1 VLITEAALRA
11 RVTALGAE
19 IARDYREL
27 RPVLVAVLRGAFVF
41 MADLARA
48 IPIELETDFIGVSS
62 YGSGTRSSGH
72 VRITS
77 DLERVIGGRHVLLV
91 EDIVDTG
98 LTLAYLRRALEARHP
113 ASLKICTLLDKRARR
128 EVEVALDYVGFPV
141 EDVYVV
147 GYGFDYDGLYRNL
160 PHVAALEDV

>member
-1 VLITEAALRA
+1 MLITEAALRA

>member
-1 VLITEAALRA
+1 MLITEAALRA

-19 IARDYREL
+19 IARDYRDR
-27 RPVLVAVLRGAFVF
+27 RPVLVGVLRGAFLF

-113 ASLKICTLLDKRARR
+113 ASLKVCTLLDKRARR